1 MEISFHGCNFPS
13 FFTGVSY
20 FSRVGSEIF
29 SRVVPSFHGSKT
41 ENFHGWA
48 HFFHGKKKKHS
59 QEFKK
64 ADLLLLLCDFV
75 RKEDEG
81 REDDNNIV

>member
-1 MEISFHGCNFPS
+1 MEISFHGCTFPS

-29 SRVVPSFHGSKT
+29 SRVVLSFHGSKT

-48 HFFHGKKKKHS
+48 HFFHGKKNT
-59 QEFKK
+59 
-64 ADLLLLLCDFV
+64 V
-75 RKEDEG
+75 WEG
-81 REDDNNIV
+81 LGPDKVQMKPS

>member
-29 SRVVPSFHGSKT
+29 SRAVPSFHGFKT
-41 ENFHGWA
+41 ENFHGLA
-48 HFFHGKKKKHS
+48 HFFHGEKKTLRIGGIYVNCLDN
-59 QEFKK
+59 QGFFNI
-64 ADLLLLLCDFV
+64 LLENQDFF
-75 RKEDEG
+75 
-81 REDDNNIV
+81 

>member
-48 HFFHGKKKKHS
+48 HFFHGEQKKHW
-59 QEFKK
+59 
-64 ADLLLLLCDFV
+64 L
-75 RKEDEG
+75 G
-81 REDDNNIV
+81 REEGGEAKVTPLLFNFQKV